1 MPRDLPIGNGSL
13 LVNFD
18 QTYQIRDLYWP
29 HVGQENHTLGH
40 TFRLGVWAEGQFRW
54 LDDPGWERDL
64 RFDRETL
71 LTHVRLH
78 HSGLALTLEFTD
90 AVDFHESLLVRRCS
104 MTDESKRARD
114 VRVFFHH
121 DFHILGSEVGDTAYY
136 EPDRRA
142 LLHYKGGRW
151 FLANGAVSVG
161 SEAGPAWAASGDTS
175 PGLLVGIH
183 HWACGYKELPG
194 REGTW
199 RDAEDGELS
208 GNPVAQGAVDSVAG
222 FGLKLPA
229 GGSETLHYWLAVG
242 GDFETVARI
251 NRLVRERGPERFL
264 SRTAGYWHL
273 WLRTHLPALEGLPD
287 QVRHQYKR
295 SLLVIRTQVDNAG
308 GIVAANDSDIARE
321 VRDTYSYVW
330 PRDGALVSR
339 ALTLAGHVDLP
350 RQFFEFC
357 ARALTPEG
365 YLLHKYN
372 PDGTLASSWL
382 PWYRDGRKELP
393 IQEDETALV
402 LWALWQHFRA
412 FGEVEFIKPLYR
424 PFICAAADF
433 LASYRDLESGLPN
446 PSWDL
451 WEERY
456 GVHAFTVGA
465 VWAGLTCAAN
475 FAEAFGESEQA
486 RGYRCAAAEIRR
498 GTDERLWDP
507 ENGRFLRMVNRQP
520 NGSWQVDRTVDA
532 ALAGLWLFDMYAPD
546 DSRIASTMD
555 AVRQQLWVNT
565 SVGGVAR
572 YENDYYH
579 QVSQDLANCPGNPWF
594 VCTLWLAEWQAATS
608 RTTQDLKAVE
618 ELLSWACEHALPS
631 GVLAEQ
637 VDPDTGAPLSVS
649 PLTWSHAEYITAV
662 HAYVGA
668 RHRLEAATRP
678 D

>member
-1 MPRDLPIGNGSL
+1 M
-13 LVNFD
+13 
-18 QTYQIRDLYWP
+18 
-29 HVGQENHTLGH
+29 
-40 TFRLGVWAEGQFRW
+40 
-54 LDDPGWERDL
+54 
-64 RFDRETL
+64 
-71 LTHVRLH
+71 
-78 HSGLALTLEFTD
+78 
-90 AVDFHESLLVRRCS
+90 
-104 MTDESKRARD
+104 
-114 VRVFFHH
+114 
-121 DFHILGSEVGDTAYY
+121 SEVGDTAYY
-136 EPDRRA
+136 EPERRS
-142 LLHYKGGRW
+142 LLHYKAGRW
-151 FLANGAVSVG
+151 FLANGAVSW
-161 SEAGPAWAASGDTS
+161 EARPAQPGRHRGYPSRTAGGD
-175 PGLLVGIH
+175 PPLGMRL
-183 HWACGYKELPG
+183 KELPG

-222 FGLKLPA
+222 FGLRLPA
-229 GGSETLHYWLAVG
+229 GGSQTLYYWLAVG
-242 GDFETVARI
+242 GDFETVART

-264 SRTAGYWHL
+264 SRTAGYWQL
-273 WLRTHLPALEGLPD
+273 WLRTHLTDLEGLPD
-287 QVRHQYKR
+287 QVRHQYKL
-295 SLLVIRTQVDNAG
+295 SLLVIRTRWTTCRRHSRRQRLRYRPGRPRHLQLRLAARWRAG
-308 GIVAANDSDIARE
+308 LPCSDTCR
-321 VRDTYSYVW
+321 
-330 PRDGALVSR
+330 PRRPAQAVLRVLRPGA
-339 ALTLAGHVDLP
+339 D
-350 RQFFEFC
+350 
-357 ARALTPEG
+357 PEG

-433 LASYRDLESGLPN
+433 LAGYRDLESGLPK

-486 RGYRCAAAEIRR
+486 QGYRSAAAEIRR

-507 ENGRFLRMVNRQP
+507 ENGRFLRMVNRQAD
-520 NGSWQVDRTVDA
+520 GSWQVDRTVDA

-546 DSRIASTMD
+546 DPRIASTMD
-555 AVRQQLWVNT
+555 AVRQRLWVNT

-579 QVSQDLANCPGNPWF
+579 QVSQDLANSPGNPWF

-618 ELLSWACEHALPS
+618 ELLGWACEHALPS

-637 VDPDTGAPLSVS
+637 VNPDTGAPLSVS

-662 HAYVGA
+662 HAYVAA
-668 RHRLEAATRP
+668 RHRLEAATRA